1 MNDHVYQVIRR
12 LPNLEILVG
21 EYESIHRAKFIM
33 NKAAK
38 YKSTGR
44 YSITKKENSAYL
56 KAEQL
61 AIDIA
66 LNK

>member
-1 MNDHVYQVIRR
+1 MNSIYQVIRV
-12 LPNLEILVG
+12 LPNLKQLVG
-21 EYESIHRAKFIM
+21 EYESIHQAKFIM

-38 YKSTGR
+38 HNSNGKYL
-44 YSITKKENSAYL
+44 INQKKINAFDI
-56 KAEQL
+56 AEQL